1 VTLHEMDGK
10 RPNGFEPGGGYITE
24 CIDTRREPGDA
35 LGYWIEHTRALHG
48 SVQVRFADTPV
59 FRGGTLVQR
68 NADHQ
73 LVDSWSDAVHYSR
86 TDADIRADGQLGN
99 VLFVLRRGLL
109 DVEQG
114 GDRIRLRPGHGV
126 LVTKS
131 NAVQLGHDS
140 WARGWMFD
148 TGHAR
153 WLGAFGR
160 GPVVMDLRRGLGSV
174 VRTMIST
181 VSVQHRSLDSY
192 EFARACS
199 TIDDLLYA
207 CMPDGGGVPDNLFS
221 VERAVRDYVARHAY
235 DPDLNPHRV
244 ARSLGWSLRQV
255 QLALQRAGTT
265 TSDLIRS
272 TRLARGAELLRLSSP
287 GTTIAN
293 IAVASGFHSAVTFQ
307 AAFKRQ
313 FGLTP
318 SDARMMTR
326 NRAGSAPGPLHV
338 A

>member
-1 VTLHEMDGK
+1 VTLLEVDVK
-10 RPNGFEPGGGYITE
+10 RLNRFEPAGGYSTE
-24 CIDTRREPGDA
+24 CIDTRRAPGDA
-35 LGYWIEHTRALHG
+35 LGYWIEHTRAIHG
-48 SVQVRFADTPV
+48 SVHVRFADTLV
-59 FRGGTLVQR
+59 FRGGILVQR

-73 LVDSWSDAVHYSR
+73 LSDCWSDAVHYSR
-86 TDADIRADGQLGN
+86 TDADVRADGQLGN
-99 VLFVLRRGLL
+99 VFFVLRRGLL
-109 DVEQG
+109 DIEQG
-114 GDRIRLRPGHGV
+114 EDRIRLRPGQGV

-131 NAVQLGHDS
+131 RAVQLGHNS

-148 TGHAR
+148 TADAR
-153 WLGAFGR
+153 WSGVFER
-160 GPVVMDLRRGLGSV
+160 RPVVIDLRHGLGSV
-174 VRTMIST
+174 VRTLIST
-181 VSVQHRSLDSY
+181 VSAEHRTLDSL
-192 EFARACS
+192 EFARSCA

-207 CMPDGGGVPDNLFS
+207 CMPDRGGVPDNLLS

-235 DPDLNPHRV
+235 DAELNPCGV

-293 IAVASGFHSAVTFQ
+293 IAYASGFRSTVTFQ
-307 AAFKRQ
+307 VAFKRQ

-318 SDARMMTR
+318 SEARMMTLDR
-326 NRAGSAPGPLHV
+326 DGSAPGSPHID
-338 A
+338 